1 MIKHI
6 FTNSA
11 GILASRI
18 LGLIRDLLTAS
29 VLGANIYSDIF
40 FVAFKLPNLFRRIFA
55 EGAFTQS
62 FLPAFTRAKFK
73 AQFSARVLLIFLGF
87 IGVITLVVQLHPKV
101 ITKIV
106 AFGFS
111 DELIEIC
118 APLLA
123 INFFYLTIIF
133 VVTFISALL
142 HYKNHFAT
150 TAYSTA
156 LLNLALIVALLLSS
170 GLKPSLIVYYMSY
183 AVIIGGLMQLIVH
196 IIALF
201 KVRMN
206 TIFFGG
212 FKYLGKEKVGV
223 KEQQNRFFK
232 QFIPAVW
239 GNSTAQI
246 SAFLDTFLATFLAT
260 GAVSYLY
267 YANRIY
273 QLPLALFAIA
283 TATALFP
290 AISRHLKYNRV
301 DEALLE
307 LKKVFWLL
315 FTLLSLSTVGG
326 IIFSEEIIILLF
338 EHGAFTADDTIQSS
352 SVLKMYLIGLV
363 PFGMAKLFLLWLY
376 ADGRIVRGSIIA
388 SISLGVNIVLALI
401 LFSPLGASGLA
412 LAGSL
417 GGVVLLILSI
427 KEFGKEHFFGI
438 ISDIKKILTSLSIII
453 FATILF
459 ILIKDSVH
467 DYLRFG

>member
-1 MIKHI
+1 MIRHI

-11 GILASRI
+11 GILTSRI
-18 LGLIRDLLTAS
+18 LGLLRDLLTAS

-40 FVAFKLPNLFRRIFA
+40 FVAFKIPNLFRRIFA

-62 FLPAFTRAKFK
+62 FLPAFTRSTHKS
-73 AQFSARVLLIFLGF
+73 QFSARIFLIFLA
-87 IGVITLVVQLHPKV
+87 VILFLTLLVQLFPSFV
-101 ITKIV
+101 TKIV

-111 DELIEIC
+111 ETLIELC

-123 INFFYLTIIF
+123 INFYYLSIIF
-133 VVTFISALL
+133 IVTFISTLL

-150 TAYSTA
+150 TAFSTA
-156 LLNLALIVALLLSS
+156 LLNIAIIAALLFAS
-170 GLKPSLIVYYMSY
+170 GLEPSVIVYYMSY
-183 AVIIGGLMQLIVH
+183 GVIIGGIMQLLVH
-196 IIALF
+196 FIALY
-201 KVRMN
+201 KVKMHRV
-206 TIFFGG
+206 FFGG
-212 FKYLGKEKVGV
+212 LQNPSRKYHLV
-223 KEQQNRFFK
+223 KEQQNRFFR

-290 AISRHLKYNRV
+290 SVARHLKHERV
-301 DEALLE
+301 EEALE
-307 LKKVFWLL
+307 NLKKVFWILL
-315 FTLLSLSTVGG
+315 ILLLLSTTGG
-326 IIFSEEIIILLF
+326 IVLSEEVIILLF
-338 EHGAFTADDTIQSS
+338 ERGAFTLNDTQNSS
-352 SVLKMYLIGLV
+352 NVLQMYLIGLV

-376 ADGRIVRGSIIA
+376 ADGRIKKGAIIA
-388 SISLGVNIVLALI
+388 SISLGVNIIFALL
-401 LFSPLGASGLA
+401 LFSPLGAPGLA
-412 LAGSL
+412 LAGSI

-427 KEFGKEHFFGI
+427 KEFGASRFF
-438 ISDIKKILTSLSIII
+438 DII
-453 FATILF
+453 FDLKKAAITLLITVSFTILF
-459 ILIKDSVH
+459 ILIKEPLH